1 MTNHRSHLVGA
12 ALISTLCSTHAFV
25 VRDAPM
31 TKSAPSPGPAL
42 LNKIKDTTKIGDL
55 VVPNV
60 GIGTIAWS
68 PKEST
73 LDDLEL
79 QNLVSEACQSNAAF
93 FDTGERYEG
102 DWEHGRPLD
111 SKMKMPSDA
120 KMPSWKSMA

>member
-79 QNLVSEACQSNAAF
+79 HALHVDLHQRYLRPTLPRLRLNA
-93 FDTGERYEG
+93 
-102 DWEHGRPLD
+102 LQLI
-111 SKMKMPSDA
+111 
-120 KMPSWKSMA
+120 